1 MKTHKL
7 AKLFTQS
14 NESGFSIVE
23 SLVAIIIASILL
35 TAIAPVLVISA
46 ATRVQARRTEL
57 AAQAARTYVDGLQT
71 GTISPIPA
79 STTTSIHQFDVPTT
93 GSLTCST
100 NNAYCAVPA
109 TPANSLYCIDG
120 SGDGAC
126 TINNSQDFVVQA
138 FRKEATGLTNSNS
151 YQLGIRVYRADAF
164 QGNDALKRN
173 SPNKVTATTYTGGL
187 GDRKAPLFEMTT
199 EINPTQPSFKDLC
212 SRLGGCQ

>member
-7 AKLFTQS
+7 SKLFTQS
-14 NESGFSIVE
+14 SESGFSIVE

-71 GTISPIPA
+71 GTISTLPA
-79 STTTSIHQFDVPTT
+79 STTTSIDQFDVPAS

-100 NNAYCAVPA
+100 NNNYCTVPA
-109 TPANSLYCIDG
+109 TPANNLYCIDG
-120 SGDGAC
+120 SGDGVC
-126 TINNSQDFVVQA
+126 TINNSQDFVIQA
-138 FRKEATGLTNSNS
+138 FRKVTTGVTNS

-164 QGNDALKRN
+164 QSNDALKKIHLLK
-173 SPNKVTATTYTGGL
+173 SPQQLLL
-187 GDRKAPLFEMTT
+187 GD
-199 EINPTQPSFKDLC
+199 
-212 SRLGGCQ
+212 